1 MPDHSHDNISSTHAN
16 VAQASEGQI
25 WDSLNPDQRAQLLGQ
40 SIAGE
45 ANNSVNNSVYQGERR
60 AYETTPY
67 TSLPPNVQFE
77 VSNRLHE
84 AGYFQETYGG
94 MAYEIEGE
102 DRFTCKDCDD
112 EVFISEEDF
121 RVHRKI
127 NHDDNGES
135 ETESQEAY
143 FKSLEIDPNMT
154 KDNLKLA
161 RKIVSEGSRVEYPQN
176 DPSTASDPP
185 LPKGRKEYDDNPNH
199 YFYDNKLFKR
209 GSRGGN
215 YEQTGTA
222 LTEAR
227 ALINL
232 EEKILDKYGWEST
245 KDVEKDYASRQVFA
259 GEIAKEVNVSNLH
272 PRTIKILDSVHR
284 PFLVNTL
291 SKLAQ
296 EAEPAPQDD
305 APFSTEEPVLHQD
318 YDPEHPHEHNA
329 FDLNFG
335 DKVAEEDHDDDEY
348 DDKGYHKVSGR
359 NKSGFLPPDEYSQ
372 DFGTWQDKKEG
383 EEDDNKIYSDDEIE
397 AHKKTGGTY
406 PASWLEQANK
416 MVPEEAEEEEK
427 EYPGS
432 YDDMKYK
439 KWELDRAEPTE
450 HDPSFGFDYQ
460 KGEEAEYGLGGRPKN
475 PDERAEDLYDQFD
488 AQDIDNVDELINQ
501 GTDRTDAIIKVAKDA
516 GYEAKANED
525 AYIGFEPENE
535 LPDARKQMKRDID
548 TLKGDDHPD
557 EGLDWQKGGENG
569 IEDAVKATCPFCGFH
584 TRDEA
589 EMHSHTQDHSLDDMF
604 TGEEDFQFEDNQE
617 TTVNTEPDLL
627 QNVNTDVLQVESESY
642 DYNEKIDQKAVEAKI
657 LQEYTGYKP
666 KAGEALGDIMNGAI
680 DVPEERQTAE
690 EVIYDRKLEGYHEDK
705 IARELFVYHDIEYED
720 AIEKIRSIE
729 VSGND
734 ITSKTLFG
742 KKFNDCNEAELS
754 EMRAYA
760 GEVKRSEGVKND

>member
-16 VAQASEGQI
+16 IAQASEGQI

-154 KDNLKLA
+154 KDNLRLA

-227 ALINL
+227 ALISL

-335 DKVAEEDHDDDEY
+335 DKVAEEDHEEDEYETFPKELFNDKHEKNAEEDINSELNPDNKCGMCGKTFDSRQELEDHAYGLGPHNRTTIEEGFWQDPTNYEVDVDELEKTGEPVAKLPTDKRANEEDEY
-348 DDKGYHKVSGR
+348 DPSTMSNIDALQGVQK
-359 NKSGFLPPDEYSQ
+359 
-372 DFGTWQDKKEG
+372 
-383 EEDDNKIYSDDEIE
+383 DEIE
-397 AHKKTGGTY
+397 TARNPDEFRK
-406 PASWLEQANK
+406 ASK
-416 MVPEEAEEEEK
+416 HT
-427 EYPGS
+427 
-432 YDDMKYK
+432 
-439 KWELDRAEPTE
+439 PT
-450 HDPSFGFDYQ
+450 DYGMNWQ
-460 KGEEAEYGLGGRPKN
+460 KGEEE
-475 PDERAEDLYDQFD
+475 EDG
-488 AQDIDNVDELINQ
+488 I
-501 GTDRTDAIIKVAKDA
+501 
-516 GYEAKANED
+516 AKAV
-525 AYIGFEPENE
+525 
-535 LPDARKQMKRDID
+535 Q
-548 TLKGDDHPD
+548 
-557 EGLDWQKGGENG
+557 
-569 IEDAVKATCPFCGFH
+569 ATCPFCGFH
-584 TRDEA
+584 TQDKEELHA
-589 EMHSHTQDHSLDDMF
+589 HTQDHSLDDMF

-617 TTVNTEPDLL
+617 TTVTTEPDLL
-627 QNVNTDVLQVESESY
+627 QNVNTDVLQVESETDY
-642 DYNEKIDQKAVEAKI
+642 DPEEKIDQKAVETKI
-657 LQEYTGYKP
+657 LQQYTGYKP
-666 KAGEALGDIMNGAI
+666 KAGEALGNILDGAI
-680 DVPEERQTAE
+680 NVPEERQTAE
-690 EVIYDRKLEGYHEDK
+690 EVIYDRKLDGHHEDK

-734 ITSKTLFG
+734 RTAKTLFG
-742 KKFNDCNEAELS
+742 KKFNDCSEAEIS
-754 EMRAYA
+754 EMRSYG
-760 GEVKRSEGVKND
+760 GESKRSEGVKND

>member
-1 MPDHSHDNISSTHAN
+1 MPDHSRDNISSTHAN

-25 WDSLNPDQRAQLLGQ
+25 WDSLNPDQRTQLLGQ
-40 SIAGE
+40 SIGGE

-84 AGYFQETYGG
+84 AGYFQETYGAT
-94 MAYEIEGE
+94 AYEIEGD
-102 DRFTCKDCDD
+102 DRYECKDC
-112 EVFISEEDF
+112 EETFVAEEDF

-143 FKSLEIDPNMT
+143 FKSMEIDPNMT
-154 KDNLKLA
+154 KYNLKLA
-161 RKIVSEGSRVEYPQN
+161 RKIVSGEGSRVEYPQN

-296 EAEPAPQDD
+296 EAEPAPQDI
-305 APFSTEEPVLHQD
+305 APFPTEEPVLHQD

-329 FDLNFG
+329 FDTNFG
-335 DKVAEEDHDDDEY
+335 DKVAE
-348 DDKGYHKVSGR
+348 
-359 NKSGFLPPDEYSQ
+359 
-372 DFGTWQDKKEG
+372 
-383 EEDDNKIYSDDEIE
+383 
-397 AHKKTGGTY
+397 
-406 PASWLEQANK
+406 
-416 MVPEEAEEEEK
+416 
-427 EYPGS
+427 
-432 YDDMKYK
+432 
-439 KWELDRAEPTE
+439 
-450 HDPSFGFDYQ
+450 
-460 KGEEAEYGLGGRPKN
+460 
-475 PDERAEDLYDQFD
+475 
-488 AQDIDNVDELINQ
+488 
-501 GTDRTDAIIKVAKDA
+501 
-516 GYEAKANED
+516 ED

-535 LPDARKQMKRDID
+535 LNDARKQM
-548 TLKGDDHPD
+548 LDDKKY
-557 EGLDWQKGGENG
+557 LDNPEYEDKQNISADYQKGGEGDFWQDKTNYEVDVDELEKTG
-569 IEDAVKATCPFCGFH
+569 EPVAKLPTDKRANEEEGDKTCPTCGFFSA
-584 TRDEA
+584 DE
-589 EMHSHTQDHSLDDMF
+589 EELHSHVQDHSDSPQAQ
-604 TGEEDFQFEDNQE
+604 EDFPFEDQE
-617 TTVNTEPDLL
+617 EQTTVTAEPDLL
-627 QNVNTDVLQVESESY
+627 QNVNTDVLQVEAETDY
-642 DYNEKIDQKAVEAKI
+642 DPEEKIDQKAVETKI
-657 LQEYTGYKP
+657 LQQYTGYKP
-666 KAGEALGDIMNGAI
+666 KAGEALGNILDGAI

-705 IARELFVYHDIEYED
+705 IARELFVYHEIEYED

-729 VSGND
+729 VSD
-734 ITSKTLFG
+734 DDRTSKTLFG

-754 EMRAYA
+754 EMRTYA
-760 GEVKRSEGVKND
+760 GEVKRSKGVKND